1 MVEFSKQVKKPA
13 KLHILKTAARA
24 KRTILVTCI
33 TILAEPDLSI

>member
-13 KLHILKTAARA
+13 KLHILKTART